1 MDTGGRSTPS
11 RGRLRAAIGRIGE
24 LLSHPDVRRDVT
36 VIGGLLAIQLA
47 FVAVYFLATDAE
59 ATQPRYLLY
68 PLAWIAVG
76 LWAPLRVGPRTGS
89 TRARVVGAAVA
100 VGYFLLVVWIA
111 GLIGTHGD
119 HVHHVQTGF
128 DVALASPGWGP
139 RVSYVTAIGHVT
151 VIPYLVVG
159 YATLS
164 YLVYAAIA
172 DATSAAA
179 SGVLGLFACVGCS
192 FSLLAS
198 LVAGAAGGSS
208 GLATAVYA
216 LSIDL
221 STLVFLLAVGL
232 LLWRPGLRS

>member
-1 MDTGGRSTPS
+1 MSTGERPPGEIGWIRSTTARVEQALS
-11 RGRLRAAIGRIGE
+11 R
-24 LLSHPDVRRDVT
+24 SDVRRDVS
-36 VIGGLLAIQLA
+36 VLAGLLGLQLLL
-47 FVAVYFLATDAE
+47 VATYFLLTDAE

-76 LWAPLRVGPRTGS
+76 LWVPLKTGPRTGRR
-89 TRARVVGAAVA
+89 RARIVGAVVA
-100 VGYFLLVVWIA
+100 VGYFLGVTWIA
-111 GLIGTHGD
+111 GLIGLHGE
-119 HVHHVQTGF
+119 HAHHVQTGF

-139 RVSYVTAIGHVT
+139 RVSYVTTIGHVT

-159 YATLS
+159 YAALS

-172 DATSAAA
+172 DTTSAAA

-198 LVAGAAGGSS
+198 VVAGTAGGSS

>member
-1 MDTGGRSTPS
+1 MDTGGRSANS
-11 RGRLRAAIGRIGE
+11 HGRFGAVTGRIGE
-24 LLSHPDVRRDVT
+24 LFSRSDLRRDVM

-68 PLAWIAVG
+68 PLAWVAVG
-76 LWAPLRVGPRTGS
+76 LWAPFRVGPKTGS
-89 TRARVVGAAVA
+89 TRARIVGAAVA

-119 HVHHVQTGF
+119 HAHHVQTGL

-139 RVSYVTAIGHVT
+139 RVSYVTAVGHVT

-198 LVAGAAGGSS
+198 VVAGAAGGSS
-208 GLATAVYA
+208 GLATAVYS

-221 STLVFLLAVGL
+221 STLVFLFAVGL
-232 LLWRPGLRS
+232 LLWRPGFRD